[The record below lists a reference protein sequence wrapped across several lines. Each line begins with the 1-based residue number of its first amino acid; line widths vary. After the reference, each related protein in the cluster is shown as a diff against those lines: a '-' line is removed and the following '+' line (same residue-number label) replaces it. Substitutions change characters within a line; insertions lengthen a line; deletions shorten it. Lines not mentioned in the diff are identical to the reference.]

1 MTTAPTTTAP
11 ATAATAARRV
21 PFIAGNWKMH
31 FTHTEAAAF
40 ASSLAARLGVSDG
53 VRVMVAPPHTALQ
66 SVAGALRGSAIELG
80 AQNANPEAGGAH
92 TGEVTCAM
100 LAALGVGV
108 VIVGHSERR
117 HVYGEDDALIAR
129 KLRAVLDGGLE
140 AVLCVGETLAEREAG
155 QAAAV
160 VARQLRAAL
169 AACSTAD
176 LGRVVVA
183 YEPVWAIG
191 TGRTASVADAD
202 AMHREARAVVA
213 ELAGAPAAGALVV
226 QYGGSVKPD
235 NAAELLA
242 SPQVDGLLVG
252 GASLQ
257 ADSFAAIVAAAGAAG
272 AGAAGAAG

>member
-1 MTTAPTTTAP
+1 MTTA
-11 ATAATAARRV
+11 ATNRK

-31 FTHTEAAAF
+31 FTHTEAAA
-40 ASSLAARLGVSDG
+40 LGARLGARLG
-53 VRVMVAPPHTALQ
+53 AHTGARVMVAPPFTALQ
-66 SVAGALRGSAIELG
+66 AVADALRGSAIELG
-80 AQNANPEAGGAH
+80 AQNVNPEAGGAH
-92 TGEVTCAM
+92 TGEVACAM

-129 KLRAVLDGGLE
+129 KLRAVVDAGLE
-140 AVLCVGETLAEREAG
+140 AVLCVGETLAERDAG
-155 QAAAV
+155 AAAAV

-169 AACSTAD
+169 GTCSAAD

-202 AMHREARAVVA
+202 AMHREVRAVVG
-213 ELAGAPAAGALVV
+213 ELAGAAAAAELVV

-257 ADSFAAIVAAAGAAG
+257 VESFARIVAAGS
-272 AGAAGAAG
+272 

>member
-1 MTTAPTTTAP
+1 MTTA
-11 ATAATAARRV
+11 ATNRR

-31 FTHTEAAAF
+31 FTHTEAAA
-40 ASSLAARLGVSDG
+40 LGARLGVRLG
-53 VRVMVAPPHTALQ
+53 AHTGARVMVAPPFTALQ
-66 SVAGALRGSAIELG
+66 AVADAVRGSAIELG
-80 AQNANPEAGGAH
+80 AQNVNPEAGGAH
-92 TGEVTCAM
+92 TGEVACAM

-129 KLRAVLDGGLE
+129 KLRAVVDAGLE
-140 AVLCVGETLAEREAG
+140 AVLCVGETLAERDAG
-155 QAAAV
+155 AAAAV

-169 AACSTAD
+169 GTCSAAD

-202 AMHREARAVVA
+202 AMHREVRAVVA
-213 ELAGAPAAGALVV
+213 ELAGAAAAAELVV

-242 SPQVDGLLVG
+242 SPHVDGLLVG

-257 ADSFAAIVAAAGAAG
+257 VESFARIVAAGS
-272 AGAAGAAG
+272 

>member
-1 MTTAPTTTAP
+1 MTTA
-11 ATAATAARRV
+11 ATNRR

-31 FTHTEAAAF
+31 FTHTEAAALG
-40 ASSLAARLGVSDG
+40 ARLGARLGVHTG
-53 VRVMVAPPHTALQ
+53 ARVMVAPPFTALQ
-66 SVAGALRGSAIELG
+66 AVADAVRGSAIELG
-80 AQNANPEAGGAH
+80 AQNVNPEAGGAH
-92 TGEVTCAM
+92 TGEVACAM

-129 KLRAVLDGGLE
+129 KLRAVVDAGLE
-140 AVLCVGETLAEREAG
+140 AVLCVGETLAERDAG
-155 QAAAV
+155 AAAAV

-169 AACSTAD
+169 GTCSAAD

-202 AMHREARAVVA
+202 AMHREVRAVVA
-213 ELAGAPAAGALVV
+213 ELAGAAAAAELVV

-242 SPQVDGLLVG
+242 SPHVDGLLVG

-257 ADSFAAIVAAAGAAG
+257 VESFARIVAAGS
-272 AGAAGAAG
+272 

>member
-1 MTTAPTTTAP
+1 MTTA
-11 ATAATAARRV
+11 ATNRK

-31 FTHTEAAAF
+31 FTHTEAAA
-40 ASSLAARLGVSDG
+40 LGARLGARLG
-53 VRVMVAPPHTALQ
+53 AHTGARVMVAPPFTALQ
-66 SVAGALRGSAIELG
+66 AVADAVRGSAIELG
-80 AQNANPEAGGAH
+80 AQNVNPEAGGAH
-92 TGEVTCAM
+92 TGEVACAM

-129 KLRAVLDGGLE
+129 KLRAVVDAGLE
-140 AVLCVGETLAEREAG
+140 AVLCVGETLAERDAG
-155 QAAAV
+155 AAAAV

-169 AACSTAD
+169 GTCSAAD

-202 AMHREARAVVA
+202 AMHREVRAVVA
-213 ELAGAPAAGALVV
+213 ELAGAAAAAELVV

-242 SPQVDGLLVG
+242 SPHVDGLLVG

-257 ADSFAAIVAAAGAAG
+257 VESFARIVAAGS
-272 AGAAGAAG
+272 

>member
-1 MTTAPTTTAP
+1 MTTA
-11 ATAATAARRV
+11 ATNRK

-31 FTHTEAAAF
+31 FTHTEAAALG
-40 ASSLAARLGVSDG
+40 ARLGARLGVHTG
-53 VRVMVAPPHTALQ
+53 ARVMVAPPFTALQ
-66 SVAGALRGSAIELG
+66 AVADAVRGSAIELG
-80 AQNANPEAGGAH
+80 AQNVNPEAGGAH
-92 TGEVTCAM
+92 TGEVACAM

-129 KLRAVLDGGLE
+129 KLRAVVDAGLE
-140 AVLCVGETLAEREAG
+140 AVLCVGETLAERDAG
-155 QAAAV
+155 AAAAV

-169 AACSTAD
+169 GTCSAAD

-202 AMHREARAVVA
+202 AMHREVRAVVA
-213 ELAGAPAAGALVV
+213 ELAGAAAAAELVV

-242 SPQVDGLLVG
+242 SPHVDGLLVG

-257 ADSFAAIVAAAGAAG
+257 VESFARIVAAGS
-272 AGAAGAAG
+272 

>member
-1 MTTAPTTTAP
+1 M
-11 ATAATAARRV
+11 TAAATNRK

-31 FTHTEAAAF
+31 FTHTEAGA
-40 ASSLAARLGVSDG
+40 LAARLGARLGAHSG
-53 VRVMVAPPHTALQ
+53 ARVMVAPPFTALQ
-66 SVAGALRGSAIELG
+66 AVADAVRGSAIELG
-80 AQNANPEAGGAH
+80 AQNVNPEADGAH
-92 TGEVTCAM
+92 TGEVACAM

-129 KLRAVLDGGLE
+129 KLRAVVDAGLE
-140 AVLCVGETLAEREAG
+140 AVLCVGETLAERDAG
-155 QAAAV
+155 AAAAV

-169 AACSTAD
+169 DTCSAAD

-191 TGRTASVADAD
+191 TGRNASVADAD
-202 AMHREARAVVA
+202 AMHREVRAVVA
-213 ELAGAPAAGALVV
+213 ELAGAAAAAELVV

-257 ADSFAAIVAAAGAAG
+257 VESFARIVAAGS
-272 AGAAGAAG
+272 

>member
-1 MTTAPTTTAP
+1 M
-11 ATAATAARRV
+11 ATIRK

-31 FTHTEAAAF
+31 FTHTEAAA
-40 ASSLAARLGVSDG
+40 LAAALAGRLGACTG
-53 VRVMVAPPHTALQ
+53 ARVMVAPPFTALPA
-66 SVAGALRGSAIELG
+66 VAHALRGSAIELG
-80 AQNANPEAGGAH
+80 AQNVNPEAGGAH
-92 TGEVTCAM
+92 TGEVACGM

-117 HVYGEDDALIAR
+117 HGYGEDDALIAR
-129 KLRAVLDGGLE
+129 KLRAVLDAGLE

-155 QAAAV
+155 AAAAV

-169 AACSTAD
+169 GTCSAAD
-176 LGRVVVA
+176 LGPVTVA

-202 AMHREARAVVA
+202 AMHREVRAVVA
-213 ELAGAPAAGALVV
+213 AIAGSAAAADLVV

-257 ADSFAAIVAAAGAAG
+257 AESFARIAAAGS
-272 AGAAGAAG
+272 

>member
-1 MTTAPTTTAP
+1 MTNASTDIS
-11 ATAATAARRV
+11 AATHTASDRQ

-40 ASSLAARLGVSDG
+40 AAALSTRIGTPAG
-53 VRVMVAPPHTALQ
+53 VRVMVAPPFTALQ
-66 SVAGALRGSAIELG
+66 AVAGALRGSAIELG
-80 AQNANPEAGGAH
+80 AQNVNPEAGGAH

-100 LAALGVGV
+100 LAALGVSV

-129 KLRAVLDGGLE
+129 KLRAVLDGGLR

-160 VARQLRAAL
+160 VARQVRAAL
-169 AACSTAD
+169 AACATAD
-176 LGRVVVA
+176 LGRIAVA

-191 TGRTASVADAD
+191 TGRTASVADAE
-202 AMHREARAVVA
+202 AMHQEVRTVVA
-213 ELAGAPAAGALVV
+213 ELAGAAAAGALVV
-226 QYGGSVKPD
+226 QYGGSVKPG

-252 GASLQ
+252 GASLEV
-257 ADSFAAIVAAAGAAG
+257 DSFAAIVAAR
-272 AGAAGAAG
+272 

>member
-1 MTTAPTTTAP
+1 MTTA
-11 ATAATAARRV
+11 ATNRK

-31 FTHTEAAAF
+31 FTHTEAAA
-40 ASSLAARLGVSDG
+40 LGARLGARMG
-53 VRVMVAPPHTALQ
+53 AHTGARVMVAPPFTALQ
-66 SVAGALRGSAIELG
+66 AVADALRGSAIELG
-80 AQNANPEAGGAH
+80 AQNVNPEAGGAH
-92 TGEVTCAM
+92 TGEVACAM

-129 KLRAVLDGGLE
+129 KLRAVVDAGLE
-140 AVLCVGETLAEREAG
+140 AVLCVGETLAERDAG
-155 QAAAV
+155 AAAAV

-169 AACSTAD
+169 GTCSAAD

-202 AMHREARAVVA
+202 AMHREVRAVVG
-213 ELAGAPAAGALVV
+213 ELAGAAAAAELVV

-242 SPQVDGLLVG
+242 SPHVDGLLVG

-257 ADSFAAIVAAAGAAG
+257 VESFARIVAAGS
-272 AGAAGAAG
+272 

>member
-1 MTTAPTTTAP
+1 MTTA
-11 ATAATAARRV
+11 ATNRK

-31 FTHTEAAAF
+31 FTHTEAAA
-40 ASSLAARLGVSDG
+40 LGARLGARMG
-53 VRVMVAPPHTALQ
+53 AHTGARVMVAPPFTALQ
-66 SVAGALRGSAIELG
+66 AVADALRGSAIELG
-80 AQNANPEAGGAH
+80 AQNVNPEAGGAH
-92 TGEVTCAM
+92 TGEVACAM

-129 KLRAVLDGGLE
+129 KLRAVVDAGLE
-140 AVLCVGETLAEREAG
+140 AVLCVGETLAERDAG
-155 QAAAV
+155 AAAAV

-169 AACSTAD
+169 GTCSAAD

-202 AMHREARAVVA
+202 AMHREVRAVVA
-213 ELAGAPAAGALVV
+213 ELAGAAAAAELVV

-257 ADSFAAIVAAAGAAG
+257 VESFARIVAAGS
-272 AGAAGAAG
+272 

>member
-1 MTTAPTTTAP
+1 MTTA
-11 ATAATAARRV
+11 ATNRR

-31 FTHTEAAAF
+31 FTHTEAAA
-40 ASSLAARLGVSDG
+40 LGARLGARMG
-53 VRVMVAPPHTALQ
+53 AHTGARVMVAPPFTALQ
-66 SVAGALRGSAIELG
+66 AVADAVRGSAIELG
-80 AQNANPEAGGAH
+80 AQNVNPEAGGAH
-92 TGEVTCAM
+92 TGEVACAM

-129 KLRAVLDGGLE
+129 KLRAVVDAGLE
-140 AVLCVGETLAEREAG
+140 AVLCVGETLAERDAG
-155 QAAAV
+155 AAAAV

-169 AACSTAD
+169 GTCSAAD

-202 AMHREARAVVA
+202 AMHREVRAVVA
-213 ELAGAPAAGALVV
+213 ELAGAAAAAELVV

-242 SPQVDGLLVG
+242 SPHVDGLLVG

-257 ADSFAAIVAAAGAAG
+257 VESFARIVAAGS
-272 AGAAGAAG
+272 

>member
-1 MTTAPTTTAP
+1 MTTA
-11 ATAATAARRV
+11 ATNRK

-31 FTHTEAAAF
+31 FTHTEAAA
-40 ASSLAARLGVSDG
+40 LGARLGARLG
-53 VRVMVAPPHTALQ
+53 AHTGARVMVAPPFTALQ
-66 SVAGALRGSAIELG
+66 AVADAVRGSAIELG
-80 AQNANPEAGGAH
+80 AQNVNPEAGGAH
-92 TGEVTCAM
+92 TGEVACAM

-129 KLRAVLDGGLE
+129 KLRAVVDAGLE
-140 AVLCVGETLAEREAG
+140 AVLCVGETLAERDAG
-155 QAAAV
+155 AAAAV

-169 AACSTAD
+169 GTCSAAD

-202 AMHREARAVVA
+202 AMHREVRAVVA
-213 ELAGAPAAGALVV
+213 ELAGAAAAAELVV

-235 NAAELLA
+235 NATELLA
-242 SPQVDGLLVG
+242 SPHVDGLLVG

-257 ADSFAAIVAAAGAAG
+257 VESFARIVAAGS
-272 AGAAGAAG
+272 

>member
-1 MTTAPTTTAP
+1 MTTA
-11 ATAATAARRV
+11 ATNRR

-31 FTHTEAAAF
+31 FTHTEAAALG
-40 ASSLAARLGVSDG
+40 ARLGARLGVHTG
-53 VRVMVAPPHTALQ
+53 ARVMVAPPFTALQ
-66 SVAGALRGSAIELG
+66 AVADAVRGSAIELG
-80 AQNANPEAGGAH
+80 AQNVNPEAGGAH
-92 TGEVTCAM
+92 TGEVACAM

-129 KLRAVLDGGLE
+129 KLRAVVDAGLE
-140 AVLCVGETLAEREAG
+140 AVLCVGETLAERDAG
-155 QAAAV
+155 AAAAV

-169 AACSTAD
+169 GTCSAAD

-202 AMHREARAVVA
+202 AMHREVRAVVA
-213 ELAGAPAAGALVV
+213 ELAGAAAAAELVV

-235 NAAELLA
+235 NATELLA
-242 SPQVDGLLVG
+242 SPHVDGLLVG

-257 ADSFAAIVAAAGAAG
+257 VESFARIVAAGS
-272 AGAAGAAG
+272 

>member
-1 MTTAPTTTAP
+1 MTTA
-11 ATAATAARRV
+11 ATNRR

-31 FTHTEAAAF
+31 FTHTEAAA
-40 ASSLAARLGVSDG
+40 LGARLGARMG
-53 VRVMVAPPHTALQ
+53 AHTGARVMVAPPFTALQ
-66 SVAGALRGSAIELG
+66 AVADAVRGSAIELG
-80 AQNANPEAGGAH
+80 AQNVNPEAGGAH
-92 TGEVTCAM
+92 TGEVACAM

-129 KLRAVLDGGLE
+129 KLRAVVDAELE
-140 AVLCVGETLAEREAG
+140 AVLCVGETLAERDAG
-155 QAAAV
+155 AAAAV

-169 AACSTAD
+169 GTCSAAD

-202 AMHREARAVVA
+202 AMHREVRAVVA
-213 ELAGAPAAGALVV
+213 ELAGAAAAAELVV

-242 SPQVDGLLVG
+242 SPHVDGLLVG

-257 ADSFAAIVAAAGAAG
+257 VESFARIVAAGS
-272 AGAAGAAG
+272 

>member
-1 MTTAPTTTAP
+1 MTTA
-11 ATAATAARRV
+11 ATNRK

-31 FTHTEAAAF
+31 FTHTEAAA
-40 ASSLAARLGVSDG
+40 LGARLGARLG
-53 VRVMVAPPHTALQ
+53 AHTGARVMVAPPFTALQ
-66 SVAGALRGSAIELG
+66 AVADALRGSAIELG
-80 AQNANPEAGGAH
+80 AQNVNPEAGGAH
-92 TGEVTCAM
+92 TGEVACAM

-129 KLRAVLDGGLE
+129 KLRAVVDAGLE
-140 AVLCVGETLAEREAG
+140 AVLCVGETLAERDAG
-155 QAAAV
+155 AAAAV

-169 AACSTAD
+169 GTCSAAD

-202 AMHREARAVVA
+202 AMHREVRAVVA
-213 ELAGAPAAGALVV
+213 ELAGAAAAAELVV

-257 ADSFAAIVAAAGAAG
+257 VESFARIVAAGS
-272 AGAAGAAG
+272 

>member
-1 MTTAPTTTAP
+1 MTTA
-11 ATAATAARRV
+11 ATNRT

-31 FTHTEAAAF
+31 FTHTEAAA
-40 ASSLAARLGVSDG
+40 LGARLGARLGAHSG
-53 VRVMVAPPHTALQ
+53 ARVMVAPPFTALQ
-66 SVAGALRGSAIELG
+66 AVADAVRGSAIELG
-80 AQNANPEAGGAH
+80 AQNVNPEAGGAH
-92 TGEVTCAM
+92 TGEVACAM

-129 KLRAVLDGGLE
+129 KLRAVVDAGLE
-140 AVLCVGETLAEREAG
+140 AVLCVGETLAERDAG
-155 QAAAV
+155 AAAAV

-169 AACSTAD
+169 GTCSAAD

-202 AMHREARAVVA
+202 AMHREVRAVVG
-213 ELAGAPAAGALVV
+213 ELAGAAAAAELVV

-257 ADSFAAIVAAAGAAG
+257 VESFARIVAAGS
-272 AGAAGAAG
+272 

>member
-1 MTTAPTTTAP
+1 MTTA
-11 ATAATAARRV
+11 ATNRK

-31 FTHTEAAAF
+31 FTHTEAAALG
-40 ASSLAARLGVSDG
+40 ARLGARLGVHTG
-53 VRVMVAPPHTALQ
+53 ARVMVAPPFTALQ
-66 SVAGALRGSAIELG
+66 AVADAVRGSAIELG
-80 AQNANPEAGGAH
+80 AQNVNPEAGGAH
-92 TGEVTCAM
+92 TGEVACAM

-129 KLRAVLDGGLE
+129 KLRAVVDAGLE
-140 AVLCVGETLAEREAG
+140 AVLCVGETLAERDAG
-155 QAAAV
+155 AAAAV

-169 AACSTAD
+169 GTCSAAD

-202 AMHREARAVVA
+202 AMHREVRAVVA
-213 ELAGAPAAGALVV
+213 ELAGAAAAAELVV

-235 NAAELLA
+235 NATELLA
-242 SPQVDGLLVG
+242 SPHVDGLLVG

-257 ADSFAAIVAAAGAAG
+257 VESFARIVAAGS
-272 AGAAGAAG
+272 

>member
-1 MTTAPTTTAP
+1 MTTA
-11 ATAATAARRV
+11 ATNRK

-31 FTHTEAAAF
+31 FTHTEAAA
-40 ASSLAARLGVSDG
+40 LGARLGARMG
-53 VRVMVAPPHTALQ
+53 AHTGARVMVAPPFTALQ
-66 SVAGALRGSAIELG
+66 AVADALRGSAIELG
-80 AQNANPEAGGAH
+80 AQNVNPEAGGAH
-92 TGEVTCAM
+92 TGEVACAM

-129 KLRAVLDGGLE
+129 KLRAVVDAGLE
-140 AVLCVGETLAEREAG
+140 AVLCVGETLAERDAG
-155 QAAAV
+155 AAAAV

-169 AACSTAD
+169 GTCSAAD

-202 AMHREARAVVA
+202 AMHREVRAVVG
-213 ELAGAPAAGALVV
+213 ELAGAAAAAELVV

-257 ADSFAAIVAAAGAAG
+257 VESFARIVAAGS
-272 AGAAGAAG
+272 

>member
-1 MTTAPTTTAP
+1 MTTA
-11 ATAATAARRV
+11 ATNRK

-31 FTHTEAAAF
+31 FTHTEAAA
-40 ASSLAARLGVSDG
+40 LGARLGARLGAHSG
-53 VRVMVAPPHTALQ
+53 ARVMVAPPFTALQ
-66 SVAGALRGSAIELG
+66 AVADAVRGSAIELG
-80 AQNANPEAGGAH
+80 AQNVNPEAGGAH
-92 TGEVTCAM
+92 TGEVACAM

-129 KLRAVLDGGLE
+129 KLRAVVDAGLE
-140 AVLCVGETLAEREAG
+140 AVLCVGETLAERDAG
-155 QAAAV
+155 AAAAV

-169 AACSTAD
+169 GTCSAAD

-202 AMHREARAVVA
+202 AMHREVRAVVG
-213 ELAGAPAAGALVV
+213 ELAGAAAAAELVV

-257 ADSFAAIVAAAGAAG
+257 VESFARIVAAGS
-272 AGAAGAAG
+272 

>member
-1 MTTAPTTTAP
+1 MTTA
-11 ATAATAARRV
+11 ATNRK

-31 FTHTEAAAF
+31 FTHTEAAA
-40 ASSLAARLGVSDG
+40 LGARLGARMG
-53 VRVMVAPPHTALQ
+53 AHTGARVMVAPPFTALQ
-66 SVAGALRGSAIELG
+66 AVADAVRGSAIELG
-80 AQNANPEAGGAH
+80 AQNVNPEAGGAH
-92 TGEVTCAM
+92 TGEVACAM

-129 KLRAVLDGGLE
+129 KLRAVVDAGLE
-140 AVLCVGETLAEREAG
+140 AVLCVGETLAERDAG
-155 QAAAV
+155 AAAAV

-169 AACSTAD
+169 GTCSAAD

-202 AMHREARAVVA
+202 AMHREVRAVVG
-213 ELAGAPAAGALVV
+213 ELAGAAAAAELVV

-242 SPQVDGLLVG
+242 SPHVDGLLVG

-257 ADSFAAIVAAAGAAG
+257 VESFARIVAAGS
-272 AGAAGAAG
+272 

>member
-1 MTTAPTTTAP
+1 MTTA
-11 ATAATAARRV
+11 ATNRK

-31 FTHTEAAAF
+31 FTHTEAAALG
-40 ASSLAARLGVSDG
+40 ARLGARLGVHTG
-53 VRVMVAPPHTALQ
+53 ARVMVAPPFTALQ
-66 SVAGALRGSAIELG
+66 AVADAVRGSAIELG
-80 AQNANPEAGGAH
+80 AQNVNPEAGGAH
-92 TGEVTCAM
+92 TGEVACAM

-129 KLRAVLDGGLE
+129 KLRAVVDAGLE
-140 AVLCVGETLAEREAG
+140 AVLCVGETLAERDAG
-155 QAAAV
+155 AAAAV

-169 AACSTAD
+169 GTCSAAD

-191 TGRTASVADAD
+191 TGRTASLADAD
-202 AMHREARAVVA
+202 AMHREVRAVVA
-213 ELAGAPAAGALVV
+213 ELAGAAAAAELVV

-242 SPQVDGLLVG
+242 SPHVDGLLVG

-257 ADSFAAIVAAAGAAG
+257 VESFARIVAAGS
-272 AGAAGAAG
+272 